1 MFYRSDKN
9 GLLISSISY
18 GIYKRNT
25 GRYFFRNIF
34 ISEGSN
40 GEEEESEETV
50 EVEEVTE
57 APEFSEVDKL
67 KNECAEINDK
77 FVRLQAEFLN
87 FKKRTEKE
95 KSNLYKFANEK
106 LFVDLLPLMD
116 NMERALAS
124 TESGSDG
131 IIDGLKMI
139 KKSLD
144 ELFVKNDV
152 LPIEAI
158 GQEFDTELHHAVMSD
173 ESDDHEA
180 EHVIEEF
187 QKGYKLND
195 KVIRHSM
202 VKVSK

>member
-1 MFYRSDKN
+1 MAKKKN
-9 GLLISSISY
+9 V
-18 GIYKRNT
+18 
-25 GRYFFRNIF
+25 
-34 ISEGSN
+34 SEDIK
-40 GEEEESEETV
+40 EEVLETEETTEETV

-152 LPIEAI
+152 HSIEAI
-158 GQEFDTELHHAVMSD
+158 GQEFDPELHHAVMSD

>member
-1 MFYRSDKN
+1 MKKKKDLEEKVE
-9 GLLISSISY
+9 IP
-18 GIYKRNT
+18 
-25 GRYFFRNIF
+25 
-34 ISEGSN
+34 
-40 GEEEESEETV
+40 EEETEAT
-50 EVEEVTE
+50 VEEVVE
-57 APEFSEVDKL
+57 EVEVFSEVDKL
-67 KNECAEINDK
+67 KVECKDISDK
-77 FVRLQAEFLN
+77 YMRLQAEFQN

-124 TESGSDG
+124 TEDGSEG
-131 IIDGLKMI
+131 IVDGLKMI

-144 ELFVKNDV
+144 EIFTKNGV
-152 LPIEAI
+152 EGITAVGEA
-158 GQEFDTELHHAVMSD
+158 FDPELHHAVMSD
-173 ESDDHEA
+173 ESDDHDS

-187 QKGYKLND
+187 QKGYKLNE

>member
-1 MFYRSDKN
+1 MAKKKN
-9 GLLISSISY
+9 VSE
-18 GIYKRNT
+18 
-25 GRYFFRNIF
+25 NIK
-34 ISEGSN
+34 
-40 GEEEESEETV
+40 EEVLETEVTTEETV
-50 EVEEVTE
+50 EAEEVTE

-144 ELFVKNDV
+144 ELFVKNEV
-152 LPIEAI
+152 IAIEAI
-158 GQEFDTELHHAVMSD
+158 GQEFDPELHHAVMSD
-173 ESDDHEA
+173 DSDDHAA

>member
-1 MFYRSDKN
+1 MAKKKN
-9 GLLISSISY
+9 
-18 GIYKRNT
+18 K
-25 GRYFFRNIF
+25 
-34 ISEGSN
+34 SEEI
-40 GEEEESEETV
+40 EEELIDAAETTEDATEEIEAEEAV
-50 EVEEVTE
+50 AEEV
-57 APEFSEVDKL
+57 EFSEVDKL

-77 FVRLQAEFLN
+77 YVRLQAEFLN

-131 IIDGLKMI
+131 IVDGLKMI
-139 KKSLD
+139 KKSFD
-144 ELFVKNDV
+144 DLFAKNGV
-152 LPIEAI
+152 EAI
-158 GQEFDTELHHAVMSD
+158 ESVGQEFDPELHHAVMSD

>member
-1 MFYRSDKN
+1 MAKKKN
-9 GLLISSISY
+9 V
-18 GIYKRNT
+18 
-25 GRYFFRNIF
+25 
-34 ISEGSN
+34 SEDIK
-40 GEEEESEETV
+40 EEVLETEETTEETV

-144 ELFVKNDV
+144 ELFIKNDV

-158 GQEFDTELHHAVMSD
+158 GHEFDPELHHAVMSD

>member
-1 MFYRSDKN
+1 MAKKKDV
-9 GLLISSISY
+9 
-18 GIYKRNT
+18 
-25 GRYFFRNIF
+25 
-34 ISEGSN
+34 SEEIK
-40 GEEEESEETV
+40 EEEVLEET
-50 EVEEVTE
+50 ETKEEVTE
-57 APEFSEVDKL
+57 EAAEFSELDKI
-67 KNECAEINDK
+67 KNECADINDK
-77 FVRLQAEFLN
+77 YVRLQAEFLN

-124 TESGSDG
+124 TESGEDG
-131 IIDGLKMI
+131 IVDGLKMI

-144 ELFVKNDV
+144 ELFTKNGV
-152 LPIEAI
+152 AVIEAM
-158 GQEFDTELHHAVMSD
+158 GQEFDPELHHAVMSD
-173 ESDDHEA
+173 DSDDHA
-180 EHVIEEF
+180 SEHVIEEF

>member
-1 MFYRSDKN
+1 MAKKKN
-9 GLLISSISY
+9 V
-18 GIYKRNT
+18 
-25 GRYFFRNIF
+25 
-34 ISEGSN
+34 SEDIK
-40 GEEEESEETV
+40 EEVLETEETTEETTEEIIEEAV
-50 EVEEVTE
+50 EAEEVTE
-57 APEFSEVDKL
+57 SPEFSEVDKL

-77 FVRLQAEFLN
+77 FIRLQAEFLN

-124 TESGSDG
+124 TENGSDG

-144 ELFVKNDV
+144 ELFIKNDV
-152 LPIEAI
+152 HPIEAI
-158 GQEFDTELHHAVMSD
+158 GQEFDPELHHAVMSD

>member
-1 MFYRSDKN
+1 MKKKKDLEEKVE
-9 GLLISSISY
+9 IP
-18 GIYKRNT
+18 
-25 GRYFFRNIF
+25 
-34 ISEGSN
+34 
-40 GEEEESEETV
+40 EEETEAT
-50 EVEEVTE
+50 VEEVVE
-57 APEFSEVDKL
+57 DVEEVEVFSEVDKL
-67 KNECAEINDK
+67 KVECKDISDK
-77 FVRLQAEFLN
+77 YMRLQAEFQN

-124 TESGSDG
+124 TEDGSEG
-131 IIDGLKMI
+131 IVDGLKMI

-144 ELFVKNDV
+144 EIFTKNGV
-152 LPIEAI
+152 EGINAVGEA
-158 GQEFDTELHHAVMSD
+158 FDPELHHAVMSD
-173 ESDDHEA
+173 ESDDHDS

-187 QKGYKLND
+187 QKGYKLNE

>member
-1 MFYRSDKN
+1 MAKKKN
-9 GLLISSISY
+9 V
-18 GIYKRNT
+18 
-25 GRYFFRNIF
+25 
-34 ISEGSN
+34 SEDIK
-40 GEEEESEETV
+40 EEVLETEETTEETV

-158 GQEFDTELHHAVMSD
+158 GQEFDPELHHAVMSD

>member
-1 MFYRSDKN
+1 MKKKDK
-9 GLLISSISY
+9 
-18 GIYKRNT
+18 K
-25 GRYFFRNIF
+25 
-34 ISEGSN
+34 ISE
-40 GEEEESEETV
+40 EIIEETTD
-50 EVEEVTE
+50 VEEAAAEETSE
-57 APEFSEVDKL
+57 ATPEFSEVDQL
-67 KNECAEINDK
+67 KNQCNDLNDK

-95 KSNLYKFANEK
+95 KTNLYKFANEK

-124 TESGSDG
+124 TENGSDG
-131 IIDGLKMI
+131 IVEGLKMI

-144 ELFVKNDV
+144 DIFDKNGV
-152 LPIEAI
+152 EAI
-158 GQEFDTELHHAVMSD
+158 ASVGEAFDPELHHAVMSD
-173 ESDDHEA
+173 ESDDHDS

>member
-1 MFYRSDKN
+1 MTMEKDIEEKVKN
-9 GLLISSISY
+9 
-18 GIYKRNT
+18 
-25 GRYFFRNIF
+25 
-34 ISEGSN
+34 SEVVT
-40 GEEEESEETV
+40 EETETTETPV
-50 EVEEVTE
+50 AVEETIEEVVAE
-57 APEFSEVDKL
+57 KVEFSEVDKL
-67 KNECAEINDK
+67 KTECTEINNK
-77 FVRLQAEFLN
+77 FLRLQAEFQN

-95 KSNLYKFANEK
+95 KTNLYKFANEK

-144 ELFVKNDV
+144 DVFSKNNVEVID
-152 LPIEAI
+152 AM
-158 GQEFDTELHHAVMSD
+158 GQAFDPELHHAVMSD
-173 ESDDHEA
+173 ESDDHA
-180 EHVIEEF
+180 SEHVTEEY
-187 QKGYKLND
+187 QKGYKLNE

>member
-1 MFYRSDKN
+1 MAKKKKESDE
-9 GLLISSISY
+9 II
-18 GIYKRNT
+18 
-25 GRYFFRNIF
+25 
-34 ISEGSN
+34 
-40 GEEEESEETV
+40 EEEVVETEEST
-50 EVEEVTE
+50 EEVTE
-57 APEFSEVDKL
+57 DQKKEDQPEFSEVDKL

-77 FVRLQAEFLN
+77 HVRLQAEFLN

-124 TESGSDG
+124 TEAGSDG
-131 IIDGLKMI
+131 IVDGLKMI

-144 ELFVKNDV
+144 EVFTKNDV
-152 LPIEAI
+152 AAIEAI
-158 GQEFDTELHHAVMSD
+158 GQEFDPELHHAVMSD
-173 ESDDHEA
+173 ESDDHAA

>member
-1 MFYRSDKN
+1 MEKE
-9 GLLISSISY
+9 
-18 GIYKRNT
+18 KE
-25 GRYFFRNIF
+25 
-34 ISEGSN
+34 ISEEIKEDEIV
-40 GEEEESEETV
+40 EEVETEEV
-50 EVEEVTE
+50 EVEE
-57 APEFSEVDKL
+57 APDFSETDKL
-67 KNECAEINDK
+67 KNECKDLSEK
-77 FVRLQAEFLN
+77 YVRLQAEFQN

-124 TESGSDG
+124 TENGSDG
-131 IIDGLKMI
+131 IIEGLKMI

-144 ELFVKNDV
+144 DIFTKNGV
-152 LPIEAI
+152 EAIEAM
-158 GQEFDTELHHAVMSD
+158 GEEFDPELHHAVMSD
-173 ESDDHEA
+173 DSEDHA
-180 EHVIEEF
+180 SEHVIEEF

>member
-1 MFYRSDKN
+1 MAKE
-9 GLLISSISY
+9 
-18 GIYKRNT
+18 KE
-25 GRYFFRNIF
+25 
-34 ISEGSN
+34 ISEEIK
-40 GEEEESEETV
+40 EEKV
-50 EVEEVTE
+50 VEEVETEEVKAEE
-57 APEFSEVDKL
+57 APEFSEMDKI
-67 KNECAEINDK
+67 KNECADINDK
-77 FVRLQAEFLN
+77 YVRLQAEFLN

-106 LFVDLLPLMD
+106 LFEDLLPLMD

-131 IIDGLKMI
+131 IVDGLKMI

-144 ELFVKNDV
+144 DLFTKNDV
-152 LPIEAI
+152 VAIESV
-158 GQEFDTELHHAVMSD
+158 GQPFDPELHHAVMSD
-173 ESDDHEA
+173 DSDDHEA

-187 QKGYKLND
+187 QKGYKLNE

>member
-1 MFYRSDKN
+1 MKKKKDLEEKVE
-9 GLLISSISY
+9 IP
-18 GIYKRNT
+18 
-25 GRYFFRNIF
+25 
-34 ISEGSN
+34 
-40 GEEEESEETV
+40 EEETEAT
-50 EVEEVTE
+50 VEEVVE
-57 APEFSEVDKL
+57 EVEVFSEVDKL
-67 KNECAEINDK
+67 KVECKDISDK
-77 FVRLQAEFLN
+77 HIRLQAEFQN

-124 TESGSDG
+124 TEDGSEG
-131 IIDGLKMI
+131 IVDGLKMI

-144 ELFVKNDV
+144 EIFTKNGV
-152 LPIEAI
+152 EGITAVGEA
-158 GQEFDTELHHAVMSD
+158 FDPELHHAVMSD
-173 ESDDHEA
+173 ESDDHDS

-187 QKGYKLND
+187 QKGYKLNE